1 MTIVRS
7 NPNGDTF
14 AAPSDLP
21 ADHCGI
27 DDQVTAVGGDLLTTP
42 GRVRSEAQPPVAGC
56 GDPLLPPVPAIA
68 RSIPEH
74 EAPGGWKVLRVWAE
88 MYEDAQKSRIAC
100 TNRAERAGV
109 DPALYQAQ
117 LDGLAVAEHQI
128 KLAMVRCYRTVTP
141 PGIVEWQ
148 KASAGIGE
156 HLLARLLGVI
166 GHPVHATPH
175 HWEGEGAKRVLIA
188 DPPFDRNIAKLWAY
202 CGHGDP
208 GRKRAKGM
216 TAEQAFGLGNS
227 RAKMLVWNLSVACM
241 RQRSSPYRIVYDA
254 ARLQYD
260 EREWTDGH
268 RHAAAL
274 RKVGKEVLRDLWI
287 VAKDTE

>member
-1 MTIVRS
+1 MTHLHAS
-7 NPNGDTF
+7 TATSD
-14 AAPSDLP
+14 APSVLP
-21 ADHCGI
+21 ADHSVDGNQ
-27 DDQVTAVGGDLLTTP
+27 DPLVGGDLLTTP
-42 GRVRSEAQPPVAGC
+42 GHAASDTQRLAAGC
-56 GDPLLPPVPAIA
+56 GDPSLPPVPAKLVPSPA
-68 RSIPEH
+68 DRP
-74 EAPGGWKVLRVWAE
+74 PDGWKVLRVWAE

-109 DPALYQAQ
+109 DPDIYRAQ
-117 LDGLAVAEHQI
+117 LDGLAAAEHQI

-141 PGIVEWQ
+141 PSIIEWQ

-175 HWEGEGAKRVLIA
+175 HWEGEGANRTLIA
-188 DPPFDRNIAKLWAY
+188 DPLFDRNIAKLWAY

-208 GRKRAKGM
+208 ARKRAKGM
-216 TAEQAFGLGNS
+216 TAEQAFSLGNP

-241 RQRSSPYRIVYDA
+241 KQRTSPYRLVYDA

-274 RKVGKEVLRDLWI
+274 RKVGKELLRDLWT
-287 VAKDTE
+287 AGTAT